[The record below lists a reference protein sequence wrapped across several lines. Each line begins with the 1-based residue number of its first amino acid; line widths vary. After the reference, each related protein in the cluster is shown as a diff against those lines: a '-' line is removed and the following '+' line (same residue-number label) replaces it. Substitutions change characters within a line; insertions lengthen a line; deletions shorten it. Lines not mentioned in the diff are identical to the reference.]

1 MELDKFRT
9 IMIAHEG
16 GDKHSQYESYVNDL
30 MDGKINFII
39 FNNLTFRENADNDDK
54 SLLNFLFY
62 LHKNDIE
69 KLKYSKFTY
78 NKKIDDKDD
87 SIDTLISLLVNILE
101 ELNENFTSIDITL
114 SNKIRGGGKTKRANR
129 KEILGKERCIYK
141 KTGDRKE
148 YVKHKGDLITVKD
161 YKKIIKAR
169 NNKKI

>member
-1 MELDKFRT
+1 
-9 IMIAHEG
+9 MIAHEG